1 MGLFR
6 AINITPGAHTPYIIL
21 SRSIYVYSEVIQTKL
36 VGDSSV
42 PLLSVV
48 PLCGVFWEMAFKE
61 YYSPVYT
68 PLAKH
73 VFSTIE
79 MYITDIAGRPVP
91 FSSGKVTVLL
101 HFKQKDD

>member
-1 MGLFR
+1 MDLNKGID
-6 AINITPGAHTPYIIL
+6 A
-21 SRSIYVYSEVIQTKL
+21 IYVYYDVIQAKL

-42 PLLSVV
+42 QLLSVV
-48 PLCGVFWEMAFKE
+48 HLIAVFGEIAFKE
-61 YYSPVYT
+61 YSSPVYS

-79 MYITDIAGRPVP
+79 MYITDNAERPVS

-101 HFKQKDD
+101 HFKQKYY